1 MARKYIS
8 SSLNNGFD
16 TDKVV
21 NTCADK
27 ISTEFKHKKQAQDLS
42 TTQVFYNEIAPHYNL
57 RKPKGSKPTMVYFVC
72 CINKK
77 QVRISTGFKVYPKHW
92 GKDKAIISNRQSII
106 DNKNNSLLND
116 KINAMNERFNEYK
129 LYLCDE
135 RIEHSNQTFKNFMNN
150 TKENNTDLIKHI
162 KNAICKDDKADNTKE
177 NYLRFVSRFED
188 FLKTKETYVLNTALM
203 NEFQQWCI
211 DNMKTQN
218 GSKVSPDTINNTVK
232 KLMTILKNYGVMY
245 GFIDKTTLDNIL
257 IKPLQVKKTDDE
269 IALRGDEVT
278 QIHRFKC
285 DNKKDE
291 EIKDLFVLECL
302 TGQRISDIDKV
313 ANNIETKNGRTYINL
328 VQEKTTEKI
337 EVDIIFQ
344 IALDIIKKY
353 NYKLPTYDRY
363 TYNKRIKEIC
373 KDAGIKGTEITTKQE
388 AGSGT
393 VKKIEKERYECVSSH
408 TGRRTFITLLSLMGY
423 NYNDIARYSGHKT
436 LEILRQYDKSKVG
449 TKFKMMYEDTK
460 KKHPELLPQL
470 INMQVCKNQ
479 EIIKTNSNTDIKV
492 SNKHN
497 YELLFKNVDVYKSL
511 FITNSIN
518 DEIQYNNEVYTLKQI
533 CNYLQTEIGKKD
545 RYSLIKQILKESCNI
560 PFISYEVF
568 IKEIYDISLMEY
580 TTCNHNE
587 QITVDVD
594 GNTVELDEIM
604 SIEEIQEIYKE
615 RYIKYRC
622 AELGINIEKIK
633 KYLNKHITNI

>member
-1 MARKYIS
+1 
-8 SSLNNGFD
+8 
-16 TDKVV
+16 
-21 NTCADK
+21 
-27 ISTEFKHKKQAQDLS
+27 
-42 TTQVFYNEIAPHYNL
+42 
-57 RKPKGSKPTMVYFVC
+57 
-72 CINKK
+72 
-77 QVRISTGFKVYPKHW
+77 
-92 GKDKAIISNRQSII
+92 
-106 DNKNNSLLND
+106 
-116 KINAMNERFNEYK
+116 
-129 LYLCDE
+129 
-135 RIEHSNQTFKNFMNN
+135 
-150 TKENNTDLIKHI
+150 
-162 KNAICKDDKADNTKE
+162 
-177 NYLRFVSRFED
+177 
-188 FLKTKETYVLNTALM
+188 
-203 NEFQQWCI
+203 
-211 DNMKTQN
+211 
-218 GSKVSPDTINNTVK
+218 
-232 KLMTILKNYGVMY
+232 
-245 GFIDKTTLDNIL
+245 
-257 IKPLQVKKTDDE
+257 
-269 IALRGDEVT
+269 
-278 QIHRFKC
+278 
-285 DNKKDE
+285 
-291 EIKDLFVLECL
+291 
-302 TGQRISDIDKV
+302 
-313 ANNIETKNGRTYINL
+313 
-328 VQEKTTEKI
+328 
-337 EVDIIFQ
+337 
-344 IALDIIKKY
+344 
-353 NYKLPTYDRY
+353 
-363 TYNKRIKEIC
+363 
-373 KDAGIKGTEITTKQE
+373 
-388 AGSGT
+388 
-393 VKKIEKERYECVSSH
+393 
-408 TGRRTFITLLSLMGY
+408 MGY

-436 LEILRQYDKSKVG
+436 LETLRQYDKSKVG

-622 AELGINIEKIK
+622 AELGINIEEIK
-633 KYLNKHITNI
+633 KYLNKHIY